1 MTRFL
6 SAIPEPHLPKSQMIM
21 QNSRLPIW
29 VIYDRP
35 DDYPNHYLV
44 RKFYGNMPTDEMY
57 GAQDLEELRA
67 MLTRAGLVRF
77 PRDATDDP
85 KIVETWM

>member
-1 MTRFL
+1 MPSRNR
-6 SAIPEPHLPKSQMIM
+6 IVPKSQMIM

-35 DDYPNHYLV
+35 DDYPNHYVV
-44 RKFYGNMPTDEMY
+44 RKFYGNMPTDELY
-57 GAQDLEELRA
+57 GGRDLEELRT
-67 MLTRAGLVRF
+67 MLTKSKLIRF

-85 KIVETWM
+85 RIVETWM

>member
-1 MTRFL
+1 
-6 SAIPEPHLPKSQMIM
+6 MIM

-35 DDYPNHYLV
+35 DDYPNQYV
-44 RKFYGNMPTDEMY
+44 ARKFHGNMPTKEFY
-57 GAQDLEELRA
+57 GDRDLEVLRA
-67 MLTRAGLVRF
+67 MLARSGLIRF

-85 KIVETWM
+85 KILETWM